1 MKRLLAIFPRLP
13 GDPSK
18 NAQLLILRRL
28 TEHGWHPTVLT
39 LGEPSPQHSDT
50 RWQDVDFHYLQP
62 QRFMWKLAYRLFGH
76 RRNEALSLTH
86 RVASRCLMPLSLAL
100 CFPDL
105 YVRAKREL
113 VATALR
119 LHQSQ
124 PFDLTLSLYN
134 PLSAHLAAQEF
145 HSISQVPW
153 VAMTKD
159 YYSWPPHFLNS
170 RIARV
175 ANRIKQYYEPR
186 SIRGARMLVSI
197 SDYMNQHLQKLLPAT
212 DIRTLPHC
220 YDEESFA
227 DKAHRP
233 IDDCFRLVS
242 MGIVR
247 TRDGFGDH
255 EKLRTLMMAVAELRQ
270 EGVNVSQL
278 RLRFVGQKLELVQA
292 LAARYGC
299 DDLLELPGSVTHD
312 EAMQE
317 LVQAT
322 CLFYIQT
329 EFGTRRRLTECIGAR
344 RPILAYPDYPGTFS
358 NQLLDDYGAARIAND
373 KRGLKKHLRELL
385 EQFTSKKTL
394 ELPINDVSVAKHSAG
409 KRAAEFATLLEQVVT
424 TPARA

>member
-1 MKRLLAIFPRLP
+1 MKRLLAFFPRLP

-18 NAQLLILRRL
+18 NAQLLVLRRL
-28 TEHGWHPTVLT
+28 TDHGWHATVLT
-39 LGEPSPQHSDT
+39 LGKPSPQHTDA
-50 RWQDVDFHYLQP
+50 RWQDLDFCYLQP
-62 QRFMWKLAYRLFGH
+62 QHAMWKLATRLFGQ
-76 RRNEALSLTH
+76 RRNEALSVS
-86 RVASRCLMPLSLAL
+86 RRIASRCLMPLSLAL

-105 YVRAKREL
+105 YIRAKREL
-113 VATALR
+113 VTTALR

-134 PLSAHLAAQEF
+134 PLSAHLTAQEF
-145 HSISQVPW
+145 HSITQVPW

-159 YYSWPPHFLNS
+159 YYSWPPHFLRS
-170 RIARV
+170 RAARIA
-175 ANRIKQYYEPR
+175 NRLKRFYEPR
-186 SIRGARMLVSI
+186 SVRGARMLLSI
-197 SDYMNQHLQKLLPAT
+197 SDYMNQHLQDVLPDT

-220 YDEESFA
+220 YDEDSFT
-227 DKAHRP
+227 DKTHRP
-233 IDDCFRLVS
+233 IDNCFRLVS

-255 EKLRTLMMAVAELRQ
+255 EKLITLLMAVRELRQ
-270 EGVNVSQL
+270 EGVDVSRL

-292 LAARYGC
+292 LATRYDC
-299 DDLLELPGSVTHD
+299 DDLLELPGAVTHD

-358 NQLLDDYGAARIAND
+358 NQLLDDYGAARIAQD
-373 KRGLKKHLRELL
+373 KQSLKNHLKQLL
-385 EQFTSKKTL
+385 EQFTCQDSL
-394 ELPINDVSVAKHSAG
+394 ELPVNNATVAQHSAG

-424 TPARA
+424 TPVKS

>member
-1 MKRLLAIFPRLP
+1 MLL
-13 GDPSK
+13 
-18 NAQLLILRRL
+18 
-28 TEHGWHPTVLT
+28 
-39 LGEPSPQHSDT
+39 
-50 RWQDVDFHYLQP
+50 
-62 QRFMWKLAYRLFGH
+62 
-76 RRNEALSLTH
+76 
-86 RVASRCLMPLSLAL
+86 
-100 CFPDL
+100 
-105 YVRAKREL
+105 
-113 VATALR
+113 
-119 LHQSQ
+119 
-124 PFDLTLSLYN
+124 
-134 PLSAHLAAQEF
+134 
-145 HSISQVPW
+145 
-153 VAMTKD
+153 
-159 YYSWPPHFLNS
+159 
-170 RIARV
+170 
-175 ANRIKQYYEPR
+175 
-186 SIRGARMLVSI
+186 SI
-197 SDYMNQHLQKLLPAT
+197 SDYMNQHLREILPAT

-255 EKLRTLMMAVAELRQ
+255 EKLRTLMMAGAELRQ

-329 EFGTRRRLTECIGAR
+329 EVGTRRRLTECSGAR

-358 NQLLDDYGAARIAND
+358 NQLLDDYGAARIAHD
-373 KRGLKKHLRELL
+373 KHGLKNQLRQLL
-385 EQFTSKKTL
+385 EQFTSKNSL
-394 ELPINDVSVAKHSAG
+394 ELPVNQATVAEHSAG
-409 KRAAEFATLLEQVVT
+409 QRAAEFAALLEQVVT

>member
-18 NAQLLILRRL
+18 NAQLLVLRRL
-28 TEHGWHPTVLT
+28 TDHGWHPTVLT
-39 LGEPSPQHSDT
+39 LGAPSPQHTDP
-50 RWQDVDFHYLQP
+50 RWQDVEFCYLQP
-62 QRFMWKLAYRLFGH
+62 QRFSWKLAYRLFGH

-119 LHQSQ
+119 LHQSH
-124 PFDLTLSLYN
+124 PFDLALSLYN

-159 YYSWPPHFLNS
+159 YYSWPTHFLRS
-170 RIARV
+170 YSARM
-175 ANRIKQYYEPR
+175 ANRIKRYYEPR
-186 SIRGARMLVSI
+186 SVRGARMLVSI
-197 SDYMNQHLQKLLPAT
+197 SDYMNQHLQEILPTT
-212 DIRTLPHC
+212 DIRTLAHC
-220 YDEESFA
+220 YDEDSFT
-227 DKAHRP
+227 DKTHRP
-233 IDDCFRLVS
+233 TDDCFRLVS

-247 TRDGFGDH
+247 TRDGFADH
-255 EKLRTLMMAVAELRQ
+255 EKLSTLLMAVSELRQ
-270 EGVNVSQL
+270 EGVDVSRL

-299 DDLLELPGSVTHD
+299 DDLLELPGAVTHD
-312 EAMQE
+312 EAMRE

-358 NQLLDDYGAARIAND
+358 NQLLDDYGAARIAQD
-373 KRGLKKHLRELL
+373 KQSLKNHLKQLL
-385 EQFTSKKTL
+385 EQFTCQDTL
-394 ELPINDVSVAKHSAG
+394 ELPVNNATVAQHSASQ
-409 KRAAEFATLLEQVVT
+409 RAAEFAALLEQVAT
-424 TPARA
+424 TPVRA

>member
-18 NAQLLILRRL
+18 NAQLLVLRRL

-39 LGEPSPQHSDT
+39 LGEPSPHHRDP
-50 RWQDVDFHYLQP
+50 RWQDVDFRYLQP

-113 VATALR
+113 VARALR

-134 PLSAHLAAQEF
+134 PLSAHLTAQEF

-159 YYSWPPHFLNS
+159 YYSWPPHLLNS
-170 RIARV
+170 RAARV

-186 SIRGARMLVSI
+186 SIRGARMLISI
-197 SDYMNQHLQKLLPAT
+197 SDYMNEHLQKVLPAT
-212 DIRTLPHC
+212 DIRTLTHC
-220 YDEESFA
+220 YDEDSFA
-227 DKAHRP
+227 DKVHRP

-242 MGIVR
+242 MGMVR
-247 TRDGFGDH
+247 TRDGFADH
-255 EKLRTLMMAVAELRQ
+255 EKLNTLLTAVTELRR
-270 EGVNVSQL
+270 EGVDISRL
-278 RLRFVGQKLELVQA
+278 RLRFVGQKLELVRA
-292 LAARYGC
+292 LAARHGC
-299 DDLLELPGSVTHD
+299 DDLLELPGAVTHD

-322 CLFYIQT
+322 CLFYVQT

-373 KRGLKKHLRELL
+373 KQDLKKQLRELL
-385 EQFTSKKTL
+385 EQFMSEKALKIPVNQAT
-394 ELPINDVSVAKHSAG
+394 VAEHSADR
-409 KRAAEFATLLEQVVT
+409 RAAEFAALLEQVVS
-424 TPARA
+424 TPGSA